1 MVLGALARVGHSC
14 LCERCLTVSHVSHVS
29 RVSCSISCFSLSL
42 HVPSASCCRIHLVS
56 PHVVSFIHGF
66 YAECIQ
72 VWSAWVMASI
82 IARSSSSQFRSCTMS
97 SKNFG
102 QTNRSNCAQCLN
114 FFKFEHFDATH
125 FRNISTT
132 PNSSSSIDRRLARR
146 LGTAYG
152 MFMQCPD
159 LCDKR
164 KAEKERPCKA
174 MNVSRVYYA
183 CFILTWF
190 QCFSSLTLYIA
201 LDMNVKDLKLNL
213 KLLEPDCALASA
225 RSRVRA
231 SAWIQ
236 PDCND
241 FKRLPL
247 GIPRNFAH
255 SHSRDFHETLM

>member
-1 MVLGALARVGHSC
+1 MSAFFPKTGLSAGDLSKKTWAYIFHLESSCVSASVVLGALARVGHSC

-42 HVPSASCCRIHLVS
+42 HVPSVSGCRIHLVS

-97 SKNFG
+97 SKKFG

-114 FFKFEHFDATH
+114 FFKFEHFNATH

-159 LCDKR
+159 QICVTKGRQRR
-164 KAEKERPCKA
+164 KGHAKP
-174 MNVSRVYYA
+174 
-183 CFILTWF
+183 
-190 QCFSSLTLYIA
+190 
-201 LDMNVKDLKLNL
+201 
-213 KLLEPDCALASA
+213 
-225 RSRVRA
+225 
-231 SAWIQ
+231 
-236 PDCND
+236 
-241 FKRLPL
+241 
-247 GIPRNFAH
+247 
-255 SHSRDFHETLM
+255 

>member
-1 MVLGALARVGHSC
+1 MLKFLQIRALQRYTFSEHIDDSKLVLIHWPPIGSPPWNCIWNVHA
-14 LCERCLTVSHVSHVS
+14 
-29 RVSCSISCFSLSL
+29 
-42 HVPSASCCRIHLVS
+42 VP
-56 PHVVSFIHGF
+56 
-66 YAECIQ
+66 
-72 VWSAWVMASI
+72 
-82 IARSSSSQFRSCTMS
+82 RS
-97 SKNFG
+97 
-102 QTNRSNCAQCLN
+102 
-114 FFKFEHFDATH
+114 
-125 FRNISTT
+125 
-132 PNSSSSIDRRLARR
+132 
-146 LGTAYG
+146 
-152 MFMQCPD
+152 D

-183 CFILTWF
+183 SQCAFPCHPCWF
-190 QCFSSLTLYIA
+190 HSDLVSVFFKPDIVTLYIA
-201 LDMNVKDLKLNL
+201 LDMNVKNLKLNL